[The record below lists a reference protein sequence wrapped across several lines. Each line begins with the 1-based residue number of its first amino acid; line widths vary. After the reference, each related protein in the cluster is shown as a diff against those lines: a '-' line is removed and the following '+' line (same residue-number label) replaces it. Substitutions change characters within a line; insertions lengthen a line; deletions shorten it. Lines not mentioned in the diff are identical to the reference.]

1 MIKELLVQNF
11 ALIDHLELP
20 LAPGFTTL
28 TGETGAGKSILL
40 GAMQLALGKRADL
53 GQLKDPDKKS
63 VIELTVVLDDSFR
76 SFFDDNE
83 LDYYQETLLRRE
95 ILPGGKSRAFIND
108 TPVRLD
114 QLRSLSERLIDIH
127 SQHDTLLL
135 TDESYQLFLLD
146 EFAGI
151 DGEKKLY
158 QGRFR
163 EFRRIEKEL
172 FDLQKVDGESSDI
185 EYLRFLHDELE
196 PLKLEIGEEEEL
208 EDELRRLGHVEDVRE
223 GVSVATQLLETDET
237 GVLPMMRNIL
247 QSLEMAA
254 RFDHRFEELL
264 ERARSAEIEWVDIS
278 RELQSLSSDL
288 EGDPQRL
295 RFVET
300 RLGLIQNLKAKHR
313 VSTGDELV
321 EKFSELKEKLNTLE
335 GREERVNELEKQR
348 DLARSTLA
356 KAADEL
362 HKAREKA
369 IPDFV
374 NEVERLLKELS
385 MPEARFSI
393 LLEPS
398 EVYSSEGNDQI
409 KWQFSA
415 NKGMRP
421 LPIQKV
427 ASGGELSRVMLS
439 LKAILSRSRRLP
451 TIIFD
456 EIDTGVSGQAA
467 GKIARILKEM
477 GQNMQVLAITH
488 LPQIASA
495 GEHHIQVYKTDSK
508 NGSETRI
515 RPLDEESRVE
525 EVARLLSG
533 EKLSD
538 AALANA
544 RDLLDLS
551 H

>member
-151 DGEKKLY
+151 EGEKKLY

>member
-151 DGEKKLY
+151 EGEKKLY

-427 ASGGELSRVMLS
+427 ASGG
-439 LKAILSRSRRLP
+439 
-451 TIIFD
+451 
-456 EIDTGVSGQAA
+456 
-467 GKIARILKEM
+467 
-477 GQNMQVLAITH
+477 
-488 LPQIASA
+488 
-495 GEHHIQVYKTDSK
+495 
-508 NGSETRI
+508 
-515 RPLDEESRVE
+515 
-525 EVARLLSG
+525 
-533 EKLSD
+533 
-538 AALANA
+538 
-544 RDLLDLS
+544 
-551 H
+551 